1 MHVIIVF
8 QVSLNLGSVKE
19 ILKIHCQIYIIM
31 NKGIILWKIQVTMK
45 NFTPTFCN
53 PFSLNLNWNM
63 SLIINIQYWPFQVYI
78 QIINIYGG
86 DLIHMNDLQHYLWLY
101 VFMVA
106 EYDSSKDWNMHSWWD
121 NFKDWINSTNLYRLI
136 YLFTISIINL
146 KWQLK
151 VKEPH
156 LCFTKT
162 TEDKEK

>member
-1 MHVIIVF
+1 
-8 QVSLNLGSVKE
+8 
-19 ILKIHCQIYIIM
+19 M

-45 NFTPTFCN
+45 NFTPTFFN

-78 QIINIYGG
+78 QIINIYVEYIWWRFNTYEW
-86 DLIHMNDLQHYLWLY
+86 LKHYLWLY

-106 EYDSSKDWNMHSWWD
+106 EYDSSKDWNVHSWWD

-136 YLFTISIINL
+136 YLFTISVINL

-156 LCFTKT
+156 LCFTNT
-162 TEDKEK
+162 